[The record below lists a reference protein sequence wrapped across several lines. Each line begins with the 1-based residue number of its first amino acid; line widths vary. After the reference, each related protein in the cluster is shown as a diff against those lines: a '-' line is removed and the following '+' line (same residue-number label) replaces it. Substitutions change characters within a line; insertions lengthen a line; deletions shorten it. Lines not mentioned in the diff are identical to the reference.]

1 MGEEKRSVATKSVK
15 REEERE
21 EERERERDMRD
32 RTQELLA
39 LCSRAES
46 SSSAAAAAA
55 AAPASFAGAGREKP
69 PTLDARTRS
78 EFANCASRIGKAIH
92 STSRKLARLAQLAKR
107 TSMFDDPAQEIEDLT
122 RVVKQDITGLNRAIE
137 DLQQLSSK
145 NRDGSYNNQINAHS
159 TTVVDNLRTRLKD
172 TTKEFKD
179 VLTLRTENLKN
190 NQNRRKM
197 FSSSESFSAGAPLLP
212 KSQLR
217 SNSQKMQQAGNG
229 SGLPP
234 MDQGSG
240 AGAPGGIGN
249 SMQQQLLGPMED
261 TYMNSRADALRNVE
275 STIVELGGIFEQLA
289 HMVAEQGE
297 MAVRID
303 ENVDETVTNVES
315 AQAQL
320 MKYFKTISSNRW
332 LAMKV
337 FSVLLM
343 FAVLFIVFVA

>member
-1 MGEEKRSVATKSVK
+1 
-15 REEERE
+15 
-21 EERERERDMRD
+21 MRD

-39 LCSRAES
+39 IADRLGNQGGATSTNGRVVEPQMS
-46 SSSAAAAAA
+46 SSSSPLPSRAKQ
-55 AAPASFAGAGREKP
+55 STAGGGQVNK
-69 PTLDARTRS
+69 S
-78 EFANCASRIGKAIH
+78 EFAKRAARIGQAIH
-92 STSRKLARLAQLAKR
+92 STSNKLARLAQLAKR
-107 TSMFDDPAQEIEDLT
+107 TSMFDDPAQEIQDLT
-122 RVVKQDITGLNRAIE
+122 MVVKQDITGLNRAIE
-137 DLQQLSSK
+137 DLQHLSANK
-145 NRDGSYNNQINAHS
+145 RDGSYNKQINAHS

-197 FSSSESFSAGAPLLP
+197 FSASDTFSAARGSPLLP
-212 KSQLR
+212 KSRLR
-217 SNSQKMQQAGNG
+217 SSQPGQQNTGNNG
-229 SGLPP
+229 SSHQIPP
-234 MDQGSG
+234 HLDQGG
-240 AGAPGGIGN
+240 GMGGGPPTGGIGN

-289 HMVAEQGE
+289 TMVAEQGE

-303 ENVDETVTNVES
+303 ENVEDTVSNVEG

-320 MKYFKTISSNRW
+320 MKYYKTISSNRW

-337 FSVLLM
+337 FSVLLL
-343 FAVLFIVFVA
+343 FAVMFIIFAV

>member
-1 MGEEKRSVATKSVK
+1 
-15 REEERE
+15 
-21 EERERERDMRD
+21 MRD

-39 LCSRAES
+39 IAERLGNQGGATTTNSAMS
-46 SSSAAAAAA
+46 SPLPQRNAPSMTAAN
-55 AAPASFAGAGREKP
+55 K
-69 PTLDARTRS
+69 S
-78 EFANCASRIGKAIH
+78 EFAKRAARIGQAIH
-92 STSRKLARLAQLAKR
+92 STSNKLARLAQLAKR
-107 TSMFDDPAQEIEDLT
+107 TSMFDDPAQEIQDLT
-122 RVVKQDITGLNRAIE
+122 MVVKQDITGLNRAIE
-137 DLQQLSSK
+137 DLQNLSAT
-145 NRDGSYNNQINAHS
+145 NRDGSYNKQINAHS

-197 FSSSESFSAGAPLLP
+197 FSSSDTFSSGGPLLP
-212 KSQLR
+212 KSKLR
-217 SNSQKMQQAGNG
+217 SSQRMQPGGGG
-229 SGLPP
+229 SGSNGLPP
-234 MDQGSG
+234 MDQSQGPP
-240 AGAPGGIGN
+240 APGGIGQ

-337 FSVLLM
+337 FSVLLL
-343 FAVLFIVFVA
+343 FAVMFIVFVA